1 MATIESTHAPRS
13 ALPPRVRKA
22 LIAVVS
28 ALTLSA
34 CAPYQPKVS
43 VEQDPGFTADRFTQ
57 WNFVDPLAIEQ
68 GGFPDG
74 VVSRFRAAVEA
85 GMESRGYQR
94 SESPQVVIDIAA
106 DLSGEGDASLTSDPY
121 QAIHVQRGTF
131 HESWRGYGEGYGA
144 STRQQRYGDG
154 RIAIGLI
161 ELQERT
167 LLWEAVATGRLSG
180 KRSEEEFARL
190 IDSVTA
196 QMLED
201 LPPAGN

>member
-1 MATIESTHAPRS
+1 MENKPVTRGAPVPHLRLAFL
-13 ALPPRVRKA
+13 AL
-22 LIAVVS
+22 VS

-34 CAPYQPKVS
+34 CAPYQPKVT
-43 VEQDPGFTADRFTQ
+43 VQQDPDLAAGRYTQ
-57 WNFVDPLAIEQ
+57 WNFVEPLAVEK
-68 GGFPDG
+68 GGYPDD
-74 VVSRFRAAVEA
+74 VVSRFQAAVAA
-85 GMESRGYQR
+85 GMEARGYRR
-94 SESPQVVIDIAA
+94 SDSPQVVIDIAA

-161 ELQERT
+161 ELEERK

-180 KRSEEEFARL
+180 KRSEEELAQL

-201 LPPAGN
+201 LPPAGG